1 MSAPAAMPALDPT
14 TPRTPAD
21 VRRADWRFLL
31 PDPSLGRVACAG
43 PPDEALLEALR
54 NVTPAVTVLG
64 ATGMDPGDAH
74 DVVVVDAASPRR
86 LEGMRAHLRPGGH
99 VYAETS
105 GRRARACAK
114 ALRAQGFGEIGIH
127 WLWPSAAACKELIP
141 LGEPTA
147 ARAALD
153 RRDPGARLRL
163 RARAA
168 GRLLALGRLDL
179 LVPHAAVIGRAP

>member
-1 MSAPAAMPALDPT
+1 MSTTDPT
-14 TPRTPAD
+14 TPSSPAD

-43 PPDEALLEALR
+43 PPDEELLEALR
-54 NVTPAVTVLG
+54 HVTSSVTVLG
-64 ATGMDPGDAH
+64 ATGMDPGEGH
-74 DVVVVDAASPRR
+74 DVVVVAAASPRR
-86 LEGMRAHLRPGGH
+86 LEGLGAHLRPGGH

-105 GRRARACAK
+105 GRRARACARTLEK
-114 ALRAQGFGEIGIH
+114 QGFGDVGLH

-141 LGEPTA
+141 LGDRTA
-147 ARAALD
+147 AQAALD
-153 RRDPGARLRL
+153 RRDPGARVRL